1 VAWLSCSRLITPAT
15 DLPSRWDRH
24 RSQRA
29 ASFALAR
36 KLWKDSRQRPD
47 IAEHW
52 FNIEAHNAPVLHP
65 TSSQQSPC
73 GNYYRTRPGRDRG
86 TQYLQIRSAISI
98 CTREQARDQLVYGAR
113 RVVALGRLSAGQIA
127 WFSASRPSSLAFRFV
142 LEILL
147 VFFPAKT
154 LPSDFR
160 PFSYSQPDRLKAD
173 HSPLHTTAIA
183 QRTTQ

>member
-127 WFSASRPSSLAFRFV
+127 WFLLLVRAASRFASCLRSFLC
-142 LEILL
+142 
-147 VFFPAKT
+147 FFLRKLCPAI
-154 LPSDFR
+154 SG
-160 PFSYSQPDRLKAD
+160 PFPTA
-173 HSPLHTTAIA
+173 SPTA
-183 QRTTQ
+183 